1 MEARKKNNYFELVFE
16 SVSFVIDPP
25 NLNFQPPIILTDF
38 QKNINKD
45 KIFNSPG
52 EYNVSDVYFWGFENN
67 GLISYLFKNK
77 EGNILFSLN
86 NLTEETLKKIKLMTK
101 EISVLFLIN
110 FFDDKFV
117 STFKPN
123 LILTNKNINL
133 AKFEKQK
140 GDKLKINL
148 KKVNNL
154 IFIFEK

>member
-1 MEARKKNNYFELVFE
+1 MEIRKKNNYFELAFE
-16 SVSFVIDPP
+16 GANFVIDPP

-52 EYNVSDVYFWGFENN
+52 EYNVSDIYFWGFDNN

-77 EGNILFSLN
+77 EGGLLFSLT
-86 NLTEETLKKIKLMTK
+86 NLSEETLKKIKLMTK
-101 EISVLFLIN
+101 EISALFLLN
-110 FFDDKFV
+110 SFDDKLV
-117 STFKPN
+117 ATFKPN

-133 AKFEKQK
+133 PKFEKQR

>member
-1 MEARKKNNYFELVFE
+1 MEVKKKENYFEMDFE
-16 SVSFVIDPP
+16 RFRFIINPP

-52 EYNVSDVYFWGFENN
+52 EYNIGDVYFWGFENN
-67 GLISYLFKNK
+67 GLISYLFKSK
-77 EGNILFSLN
+77 ENSLLFSLT

-101 EISVLFLIN
+101 EISALFLLD
-110 FFDDKFV
+110 FFDDKLV

-133 AKFEKQK
+133 PKFEKQK

>member
-1 MEARKKNNYFELVFE
+1 MEIRKKDNYFELTFE
-16 SVSFVIDPP
+16 STSFIIDPP
-25 NLNFQPPIILTDF
+25 NLNFQTPIILTDF

-52 EYNVSDVYFWGFENN
+52 EYNVGDVYFWGFENN
-67 GLISYLFKNK
+67 GLISYFFKNK
-77 EGNILFSLN
+77 EGNLLFSLN

-101 EISVLFLIN
+101 EISALFLLN
-110 FFDDKFV
+110 FFDDSLV

-123 LILTNKNINL
+123 LILTEKNINL
-133 AKFEKQK
+133 PKFEKQK